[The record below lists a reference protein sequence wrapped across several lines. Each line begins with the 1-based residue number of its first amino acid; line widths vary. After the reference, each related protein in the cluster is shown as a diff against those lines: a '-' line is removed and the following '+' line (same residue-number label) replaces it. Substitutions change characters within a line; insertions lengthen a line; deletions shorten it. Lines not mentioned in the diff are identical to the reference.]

1 MMTTRTLAFAVAI
14 LLSGLAQPSL
24 AEPPRSGAATADR
37 SHATVTASL
46 KQDLVGV
53 GAIDGQPITDVKS
66 SSRCETLFASKSASA
81 VIHWAKV
88 GNFAPRTSGATVSI
102 SIDDGGGPH
111 QITMPA
117 NSQFRRVDGSLGL
130 LADDCSGS

>member
-1 MMTTRTLAFAVAI
+1 MTPRTIAFAGAI
-14 LLSGLAQPSL
+14 LLSGFAQPSL
-24 AEPPRSGAATADR
+24 AEAPRSGAATVDS

-46 KQDLVGV
+46 RQDLVGV
-53 GAIDGQPITDVKS
+53 GSIDGQLITDVKS
-66 SSRCETLFASKSASA
+66 PSRCETLFASKSASA

-88 GNFAPRTSGATVSI
+88 GNFAPRMLAATVSI

-117 NSQFRRVDGSLGL
+117 SSQFRRVDGSLGL